1 MREFYEFVEQFKAKR
16 IAEGA
21 VYIDENT
28 PRPPPPKPVKFT
40 GTMEEYKR
48 MLASHDW
55 FYGMSD
61 DFRVWKA
68 GQAVD
73 SRMRRFQFAL
83 DPDFKVWNQYAPDYF
98 KFSK

>member
-1 MREFYEFVEQFKAKR
+1 MKEFIDFVAHYKAKK

-21 VYIDENT
+21 VFIDSTT
-28 PRPPPPKPVKFT
+28 PRPPPPPKPKFT
-40 GTMEEYKR
+40 GTMEEYKD

-61 DFRVWKA
+61 DFRAWKA
-68 GQAVD
+68 GNAVD
-73 SRMRRFQFAL
+73 SRMRRYQFAL
-83 DPDFKVWNQYAPDYF
+83 DPDFKIWNQYAPDYF

>member
-28 PRPPPPKPVKFT
+28 PRPKPKPVKFT
-40 GTMEEYKR
+40 GTMEEYKQ

-68 GQAVD
+68 GSAVD

>member
-1 MREFYEFVEQFKAKR
+1 MKEFLDFVADYKAKK

-21 VYIDENT
+21 VFIDSTT
-28 PRPPPPKPVKFT
+28 PRPPPPPKPKFT
-40 GTMEEYKR
+40 GTIEEYKR

-68 GQAVD
+68 GSAVD
-73 SRMRRFQFAL
+73 SRMRMFQLAL
-83 DPDFKVWNQYAPDYF
+83 DPDFEVWNQYAPDYY
-98 KFSK
+98 KFNK

>member
-1 MREFYEFVEQFKAKR
+1 MREFYDFVAQYKAQRVK
-16 IAEGA
+16 EGA
-21 VYIDENT
+21 VFIDSTT

-40 GTMEEYKR
+40 GTMEEYKQ

-98 KFSK
+98 KFNK